1 MPQLDVSSY
10 ASQLFWLLLTFV
22 PLYLIIARRAIPRI
36 TEVLEARQSKISDD
50 LKKAAARK
58 EEAETVHAEYEA
70 LKAESH
76 AKAQAMLKQAQDE
89 MAVEAARRNATL
101 SETLASQNREAER
114 RILTAKDD
122 ALANLDSVVAEV
134 IASATN
140 KLIGEEPAGDEVQRA
155 LQSVSGR
162 AVAGGRG

>member
-1 MPQLDVSSY
+1 
-10 ASQLFWLLLTFV
+10 
-22 PLYLIIARRAIPRI
+22 
-36 TEVLEARQSKISDD
+36 
-50 LKKAAARK
+50 
-58 EEAETVHAEYEA
+58 VHAEYEA